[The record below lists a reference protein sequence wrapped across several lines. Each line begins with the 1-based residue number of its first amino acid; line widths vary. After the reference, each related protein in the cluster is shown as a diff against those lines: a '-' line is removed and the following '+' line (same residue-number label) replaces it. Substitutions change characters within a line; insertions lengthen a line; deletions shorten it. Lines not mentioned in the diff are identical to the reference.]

1 MKLSKK
7 IKLAKNIPNLIK
19 DKSFVIIGGNGGT
32 GVAEKILIEIEKSFI
47 KNNRPKNLSIFHITG
62 IGAVDKYGLNRLNH
76 KGLVS
81 KVIGGN
87 FGLQIPFMKDLIV
100 GNKIEAYNFPQGILS
115 QMCRTMASKQPGI
128 ITKVGLKTYMDPRI
142 EGGKMNK
149 KTKKDLVTLITIK
162 NKEYLFY
169 LAPKPNVAII
179 RGTSVDTDGYIYMDH
194 EATTRE
200 DLSIAQAVHNNGGI
214 VICQFKKFL
223 KKKHLNPQLAKIPGF
238 LIDYYVH
245 DPLQKQTYSTKYDKF
260 RSGEKLLKKTK
271 IKVMPLDIR
280 KVIARRASLELKKN
294 NVVNL
299 GVGVSVGISNIAH
312 EEDIYKDITLTVEAG
327 VIGGIPGSGLD
338 FGTAIN
344 PKMIVDQ
351 SYQFDFYDGGGLDC
365 AFLSFAEI
373 DQSGNVNVSKFGE
386 RNDGAGGFINIA
398 EGAKKVIFSGTLTAN
413 GLKTKV
419 TMGKLKILNEGKN
432 KKFIKRV
439 KQITY
444 SSKLG
449 IKRGQT
455 ILFNTDRGVFQFIDN
470 KITLI
475 EIAYG
480 VRLKEDIIDQ
490 VNFKIKI
497 SKNLKK
503 IPKKIYLEKKMELK
517 KIFFSKR

>member
-1 MKLSKK
+1 MKLLQK
-7 IKLAKNIPNLIK
+7 IKLAKNIPDLIK
-19 DKSFVIIGGNGGT
+19 DKDFVIVGGNGGT
-32 GVAEKILIEIEKSFI
+32 GAPEKILVEIEKSFI
-47 KNNRPKNLSIFHITG
+47 ASNKPKNLTIFHITG

-76 KGLVS
+76 TGLVS

-87 FGLQIPFMKDLIV
+87 FGLQIPFMKNLIV
-100 GNKIEAYNFPQGILS
+100 ANKIEAYNLPQGILS

-128 ITKVGLKTYMDPRI
+128 ITQVGLNTYMDPRI

-149 KTKKDLVTLITIK
+149 KTKKDLVKLIKIK
-162 NKEYLFY
+162 GKEYLFY
-169 LAPKPNVAII
+169 IAPKPDVAII

-200 DLSIAQAVHNNGGI
+200 DLSIAQAVHNNNGI

-223 KKKHLNPQLAKIPGF
+223 KKGFYNPHLAKIPAF

-260 RSGEKLLKKTK
+260 RSGEKYQKNPK
-271 IKVMPLDIR
+271 INAAPLDIR
-280 KVIARRASLELKKN
+280 KVIARRATLELKKD

-312 EEDIYKDITLTVEAG
+312 EEGIYKDITLTVEAG
-327 VIGGIPGSGLD
+327 VIGGIPGSGLN

-344 PKMIVDQ
+344 PKMIIDQ

-373 DQSGNVNVSKFGE
+373 DQYGNVNVSRFGE

-398 EGAKKVIFSGTLTAN
+398 EGAKKVIFSGTLTSN
-413 GLKTKV
+413 GLKTEITK
-419 TMGKLKILNEGKN
+419 GSLKILNEGSN
-432 KKFIKRV
+432 RKFIKKV
-439 KQITY
+439 NQITY

-449 IKRGQT
+449 IKRGQI
-455 ILFNTDRGVFQFIDN
+455 ILFNTDRGVFQFINN
-470 KITLI
+470 KVTLI
-475 EIAYG
+475 EIAHG

-490 VNFKIKI
+490 INFSIKI
-497 SKNLKK
+497 SEKLKK
-503 IPKKIYLEKKMELK
+503 IPKKIYLEKKMHLR
-517 KIFFSKR
+517 KILFSKR